1 MMTMPRSFAVTSVPF
16 HSRTPVVY
24 STDILSKGFAVG
36 DSSSVVSFN
45 ISRSIS
51 IARAHRANRKLWI
64 KHRIEIHMSASP
76 KSGGSVS
83 VTNLNGKSTIDRP
96 RFGNVRGKRRCQED
110 PRSNHT
116 EKDPGK
122 CPRKTEDEESG
133 LHYHNEEVPCISET
147 TYEIW
152 SPLDA
157 AEAANVLLRML
168 EDDNQ

>member
-83 VTNLNGKSTIDRP
+83 VTNLNGKSTIDRR

-110 PRSNHT
+110 PRSNHR
-116 EKDPGK
+116 EKDPASVPEKLKTRKVDCTTITKK
-122 CPRKTEDEESG
+122 CLVS
-133 LHYHNEEVPCISET
+133 
-147 TYEIW
+147 
-152 SPLDA
+152 A
-157 AEAANVLLRML
+157 ALMKFGHRSTQPKQQMFCCGC
-168 EDDNQ
+168 